1 MTDFIYIIIKIF
13 YRNSVIKLNI
23 IINLIIINN
32 FILKNFIL
40 LLNLKPL
47 NCYLSQIIIIN
58 LKEISSVNNNY

>member
-1 MTDFIYIIIKIF
+1 MTDFIYIIIKMF

-47 NCYLSQIIIIN
+47 DYYL
-58 LKEISSVNNNY
+58 L